1 MEYKYINVEYLDSV
15 SGGDPDI
22 TKEIV
27 SIFREQVI
35 EAYDEMLKLNAD
47 RDYISLG
54 QLAHKVKSSA
64 AIMGM
69 SELASMLKTF
79 ELQAREKLEPDRYPA
94 YIERFR
100 TETTAAVAELE
111 DMIKNRYE

>member
-1 MEYKYINVEYLDSV
+1 MEYQYINIEYLESV

-27 SIFREQVI
+27 SMFSEQVI
-35 EAYDEMLKLNAD
+35 EAYEEMLKLNAAG
-47 RDYISLG
+47 DYFNLG

-69 SELASMLKTF
+69 SDLASMLKTF
-79 ELQAREKLEPDRYPA
+79 ELQTREKIETDRYPA

-100 TETTAAVAELE
+100 TDTRAAVAELE
-111 DMIKNRYE
+111 DMIRNRFK